1 MMNQKHFIDEE
12 LLSLSGIQH
21 FAFCERQWALIHVE
35 QSWAENLQTVE
46 GELLHEQ
53 VDDPYF
59 TENRN
64 CTKIVR
70 SVPMV
75 SRWLGLYGIADLLE
89 YEDRPGTKE
98 IRITLVEYKRGKP
111 KVDDRDEVQL
121 CAQAMC
127 LEEMLGINLEYGYFY
142 YGQTRHRYRVDFSK
156 ELRTRVST
164 LAWRMHKLFE
174 QGVTPKA
181 VKSKKC
187 GNCSLVELCV
197 PRLAKRPKVR
207 AYLSRFLKEMQEE
220 SEVD

>member
-1 MMNQKHFIDEE
+1 MKCKHYNDDE
-12 LLSLSGIQH
+12 LLALSGIQH
-21 FAFCERQWALIHVE
+21 FVYCERQWALIHVE

-46 GELLHEQ
+46 GKILHER

-70 SVPMV
+70 SVPIV
-75 SRWLGLYGIADLLE
+75 SRRLGLYGVVDLLE
-89 YEDRPGTKE
+89 YELLPGTKE

-121 CAQAMC
+121 CAQALC

-142 YGQTRHRYRVDFSK
+142 YGQTRHRHRVHFSH
-156 ELRTRVST
+156 ELRTRVAT
-164 LAWRMHKLFE
+164 LAQHMHQLFD
-174 QGVTPKA
+174 QGVTPRA

-197 PRLAKRPKVR
+197 PGLAKRPKVK
-207 AYLSRFLKEMQEE
+207 AYLSRFLQEMREE